1 MTSRPS
7 RRASKSWG
15 GAQRRVV
22 RHGVQA
28 RSAATDR
35 GGKPTGVSSRRQGDN
50 RRGGGRD
57 ITIVIKTRS
66 VAATGA
72 AAASSATATGGAHP
86 RGGGSIE
93 LQQALA
99 RQRQRGGSA
108 TGPAGTASAATGPA
122 WAAGGTSGAA
132 VAGVAVEQQAAEGH
146 ARQRAMQGLQPGVSL
161 AAVGK
166 GPEGGPAGVSTVVW
180 K

>member
-35 GGKPTGVSSRRQGDN
+35 GGEPIGVSSRRQGDN

-57 ITIVIKTRS
+57 MTVVIKTRS
-66 VAATGA
+66 VTATGA
-72 AAASSATATGGAHP
+72 AELRALPQQLEAHTRGGGEQHRAAAGSGPAAAEGRFSNRAGRHCIGSNRPSLGRRGNLRSSCSGSGSGAASSGGACP
-86 RGGGSIE
+86 
-93 LQQALA
+93 
-99 RQRQRGGSA
+99 
-108 TGPAGTASAATGPA
+108 TA
-122 WAAGGTSGAA
+122 
-132 VAGVAVEQQAAEGH
+132 GH
-146 ARQRAMQGLQPGVSL
+146 AR
-161 AAVGK
+161 AAARG
-166 GPEGGPAGVSTVVW
+166 
-180 K
+180 